1 MSMIS
6 DKMDV
11 TVSYKHRRGYDDTG
25 SPLYDEP
32 VSIPCRIEDD
42 RRIVKDMSGHEVVS
56 ERVLFTEREIGLN
69 DALVLD
75 GKDVAIIRVSRKK
88 SVYGEYDHTEVRL

>member
-6 DKMDV
+6 DKLNT
-11 TVSYKHRRGYDDTG
+11 TVQYKLRRGYDDTG

-42 RRIVKDMSGHEVVS
+42 RRVVKDAKGNEVVS
-56 ERVLFTEREIGLN
+56 ERVLYTEREIGLN
-69 DALVLD
+69 DALVID
-75 GKDVAIIRVSRKK
+75 GKDVSIIRVSCKK
-88 SVYGEYDHTEVRL
+88 GVYGGYDHTEARL

>member
-6 DKMDV
+6 DKMNT
-11 TVSYKHRRGYDDTG
+11 TVLYKHRWGYDDTG

-42 RRIVKDMSGHEVVS
+42 RRVVKDTKGNKYRSKKRKRAEN
-56 ERVLFTEREIGLN
+56 RELRI
-69 DALVLD
+69 AV
-75 GKDVAIIRVSRKK
+75 K
-88 SVYGEYDHTEVRL
+88 